1 MVWKC
6 TLRYLKT
13 NSIGLIFYLQANTL
27 NWYPPPTCFWTHKYY
42 IWHSNKHFLKIQ
54 RAITPFLTDGVQFH
68 LACIILLS
76 IYILKPGFNEIRQST
91 SRIWPR
97 THKKHFFKIQ
107 RAITLLLTN
116 GVQCHLAC
124 IILLS
129 IYILIPSFS
138 EICQSTSKIWLRRDG
153 KTDRR
158 KDGRTDRQRQNNIPP
173 PMAGDNNKH

>member
-1 MVWKC
+1 MV
-6 TLRYLKT
+6 Y
-13 NSIGLIFYLQANTL
+13 NSIWRASSFYPYIYSNQVSMKSAKALPGYGLGHT
-27 NWYPPPTCFWTHKYY
+27 
-42 IWHSNKHFLKIQ
+42 
-54 RAITPFLTDGVQFH
+54 
-68 LACIILLS
+68 
-76 IYILKPGFNEIRQST
+76 
-91 SRIWPR
+91 
-97 THKKHFFKIQ
+97 KKHFFKIQ

-138 EICQSTSKIWLRRDG
+138 EICQSTSKIWLRTDG